1 LTRCLAHANWAAYG
15 ATIQTLQP
23 QRQEAIKMVLR
34 RGPSVVLVTGA
45 SSGFGQE
52 ISVALQQRG
61 HRVYGTRRNPTA
73 AARKFDTLI
82 AMDVDDDASV
92 MAAVA
97 HVLADAGRIDA
108 VVNNAGLGYAGALE
122 DTAVDEARRQFETNL
137 FGVHRVCRA
146 VLPHMRERRSGHIVN
161 MSSLGGL
168 VTVPFQGMYC
178 ASKYAL
184 EAYTQALRMEVRPFG
199 IQVAMIEPG
208 DFATG
213 FTAHRR
219 MTAASTP
226 GSPYA
231 ARCRSAVAAMVADES
246 ATTDIGP
253 VVRAAIDA
261 LESDRPPLRY
271 QVASRLQLALV
282 RLRHVLPQRLYEKL
296 MLDHYGAG

>member
-1 LTRCLAHANWAAYG
+1 MG
-15 ATIQTLQP
+15 V
-23 QRQEAIKMVLR
+23 IKD
-34 RGPSVVLVTGA
+34 PSVVLVTGA
-45 SSGFGQE
+45 SSGFGQA
-52 ISVALQQRG
+52 IAQALQRRG
-61 HRVYGTRRNPTA
+61 HRVYGTSRNPGVA
-73 AARKFDTLI
+73 SGDSGRLMV
-82 AMDVDDDASV
+82 MDVDDDASV
-92 MAAVA
+92 AAGVTQ
-97 HVLADAGRIDA
+97 VLSDAGRIDA

-122 DTAVDEARRQFETNL
+122 DTTVGEARRQFETNL

-146 VLPHMRERRSGHIVN
+146 VLPHMRERRAGHIVN

-219 MTAASTP
+219 ITAASTDA
-226 GSPYA
+226 SPYA
-231 ARCRSAVAAMVADES
+231 ARCRSAVAKMAEDES

-261 LESDRPPLRY
+261 VESDRTRLRY
-271 QVASRLQLALV
+271 PVASRLQLALV
-282 RLRHVLPQRLYEKL
+282 GLRHALPQRLYERL
-296 MLDHYGAG
+296 VVDHYGVG

>member
-1 LTRCLAHANWAAYG
+1 
-15 ATIQTLQP
+15 
-23 QRQEAIKMVLR
+23 M
-34 RGPSVVLVTGA
+34 
-45 SSGFGQE
+45 
-52 ISVALQQRG
+52 
-61 HRVYGTRRNPTA
+61 YGTSRNPTA
-73 AARKFDTLI
+73 AAPDSPTLI

-92 MAAVA
+92 AAGVA

-122 DTAVDEARRQFETNL
+122 DTSVDEARRQFETNL

-146 VLPHMRERRSGHIVN
+146 VLPHMRERRAGRIVN

-184 EAYTQALRMEVRPFG
+184 EAYTQALRMEVRSFG

-231 ARCRSAVAAMVADES
+231 ERCRSAVAKMAEDEGV
-246 ATTDIGP
+246 TTDVRP
-253 VVRAAIDA
+253 VVRAAIDSI
-261 LESDRPPLRY
+261 ESDRPPLRY
-271 QVASRLQLALV
+271 PVASRLQLALV
-282 RLRHVLPQRLYEKL
+282 GLRHVLPQRLYEKL
-296 MLDHYGAG
+296 VMDHYGVG

>member
-1 LTRCLAHANWAAYG
+1 MGN
-15 ATIQTLQP
+15 
-23 QRQEAIKMVLR
+23 QR
-34 RGPSVVLVTGA
+34 GHGVVLVTGA
-45 SSGFGQE
+45 SSGFGQAIAQE
-52 ISVALQQRG
+52 LRLRG
-61 HRVYGTRRNPTA
+61 HRVYGTSRNPA
-73 AARKFDTLI
+73 AAGDCGPLV
-82 AMDVDDDASV
+82 AMDVNDDASV
-92 MAAVA
+92 AASVA

-122 DTAVDEARRQFETNL
+122 DTTVEEARWQFETNL

-146 VLPHMRERRSGHIVN
+146 VLPHMREQGAGRIVN

-226 GSPYA
+226 HSPYA
-231 ARCRSAVAAMVADES
+231 ARCRSAVTKMASDES
-246 ATTDIGP
+246 TTTDIGP

-261 LESDRPPLRY
+261 IESDRPPLRY
-271 QVASRLQLALV
+271 PVASRLQLALV
-282 RLRHVLPQRLYEKL
+282 GLRHVLPQRLYEKL
-296 MLDHYGAG
+296 VMDHYGVV

>member
-1 LTRCLAHANWAAYG
+1 MA
-15 ATIQTLQP
+15 I
-23 QRQEAIKMVLR
+23 RQ
-34 RGPSVVLVTGA
+34 GPRVVLVTGA
-45 SSGFGQE
+45 SSGFGRAIAQE
-52 ISVALQQRG
+52 LRLRG
-61 HRVYGTRRNPTA
+61 HRVYGTSRNPA
-73 AARKFDTLI
+73 AATGDCGTLL

-92 MAAVA
+92 AAGVA
-97 HVLADAGRIDA
+97 QVLADAGSIDA
-108 VVNNAGLGYAGALE
+108 VVNNAGLGYAGAIE
-122 DTAVDEARRQFETNL
+122 DTTIDEARRQFETNL

-146 VLPHMRERRSGHIVN
+146 VLPHMRERGAGRIVN

-199 IQVAMIEPG
+199 IHVTMIEPG

-231 ARCRSAVAAMVADES
+231 ARCRAAVAKMAEDES

-253 VVRAAIDA
+253 VVRAAVDA
-261 LESDRPPLRY
+261 IESERPRLRHP
-271 QVASRLQLALV
+271 VASRLQLVLV
-282 RLRHVLPQRLYEKL
+282 GLRHVLPQRLYEKL
-296 MLDHYGAG
+296 VMDHYGLG

>member
-1 LTRCLAHANWAAYG
+1 
-15 ATIQTLQP
+15 
-23 QRQEAIKMVLR
+23 M
-34 RGPSVVLVTGA
+34 
-45 SSGFGQE
+45 
-52 ISVALQQRG
+52 
-61 HRVYGTRRNPTA
+61 YGTSRNPTA
-73 AARKFDTLI
+73 AAPESTTLI
-82 AMDVDDDASV
+82 AMNVDDDASV
-92 MAAVA
+92 AAGVA

-108 VVNNAGLGYAGALE
+108 VLNNAGVGYAGALE
-122 DTAVDEARRQFETNL
+122 DTSVDEARRQFETNL

-146 VLPHMRERRSGHIVN
+146 VLPHMRERRAGRIVN

-184 EAYTQALRMEVRPFG
+184 EAYTQALRMEVRSFG

-219 MTAASTP
+219 MTAASAP

-231 ARCRSAVAAMVADES
+231 ERCRSAVAKMAEDEGV
-246 ATTDIGP
+246 TTDVRP
-253 VVRAAIDA
+253 VVRAAIDSI
-261 LESDRPPLRY
+261 ESDRPPLRY
-271 QVASRLQLALV
+271 PVASRLQLALV

-296 MLDHYGAG
+296 VMDHYGVG

>member
-1 LTRCLAHANWAAYG
+1 M
-15 ATIQTLQP
+15 I
-23 QRQEAIKMVLR
+23 VR

-52 ISVALQQRG
+52 ISTALQQRG
-61 HRVYGTRRNPTA
+61 HRVYGTSRNPTA

-97 HVLADAGRIDA
+97 HVLGDAGRIDA

-122 DTAVDEARRQFETNL
+122 DTAVEEARRQFETNL

-146 VLPHMRERRSGHIVN
+146 VLPHMRERRTGHIVN

-231 ARCRSAVAAMVADES
+231 ARCRSAVAAMAEDES

-271 QVASRLQLALV
+271 PVASRLQLALV
-282 RLRHVLPQRLYEKL
+282 RLRHLLPQRLYEKL

>member
-1 LTRCLAHANWAAYG
+1 MAFTRG
-15 ATIQTLQP
+15 A
-23 QRQEAIKMVLR
+23 
-34 RGPSVVLVTGA
+34 GVVLVTGA
-45 SSGFGQE
+45 SSGFGQAIAQE
-52 ISVALQQRG
+52 LRLRG
-61 HRVYGTRRNPTA
+61 HRVYGTSRSPA
-73 AARKFDTLI
+73 AATGDDGTLVR
-82 AMDVDDDASV
+82 MDVDDDASV
-92 MAAVA
+92 AAGVA
-97 HVLADAGRIDA
+97 HVLADAGGIDA

-122 DTAVDEARRQFETNL
+122 DTSVDEARRQFETNL

-271 QVASRLQLALV
+271 PVASRLQLALV

>member
-1 LTRCLAHANWAAYG
+1 MA
-15 ATIQTLQP
+15 
-23 QRQEAIKMVLR
+23 VR
-34 RGPSVVLVTGA
+34 RSAGVVLVTGA
-45 SSGFGQE
+45 SSGFGRSIAQG
-52 ISVALQQRG
+52 LRLRG
-61 HRVYGTRRNPTA
+61 HRVYGTSRNPA
-73 AARKFDTLI
+73 AATGDCGTLL

-92 MAAVA
+92 AAAVA
-97 HVLADAGRIDA
+97 QVLADAGRIDA

-122 DTAVDEARRQFETNL
+122 DTTVDEARRQFETNL

-146 VLPHMRERRSGHIVN
+146 VLPHMRERGTGRIVN

-184 EAYTQALRMEVRPFG
+184 EAYTQVLRMEVRPFG
-199 IQVAMIEPG
+199 IHVTMIEPG

-231 ARCRSAVAAMVADES
+231 ARCRAAVARMAEDES
-246 ATTDIGP
+246 ATTDIRP
-253 VVRAAIDA
+253 VVRAAIEA
-261 LESDRPPLRY
+261 VESERPPLRY
-271 QVASRLQLALV
+271 PVASRLQLVLV
-282 RLRHVLPQRLYEKL
+282 GLRNVLPQRLYEKL
-296 MLDHYGAG
+296 VLDHYGLG

>member
-1 LTRCLAHANWAAYG
+1 
-15 ATIQTLQP
+15 
-23 QRQEAIKMVLR
+23 
-34 RGPSVVLVTGA
+34 
-45 SSGFGQE
+45 
-52 ISVALQQRG
+52 
-61 HRVYGTRRNPTA
+61 
-73 AARKFDTLI
+73 
-82 AMDVDDDASV
+82 
-92 MAAVA
+92 
-97 HVLADAGRIDA
+97 VLADAGRIDA

-122 DTAVDEARRQFETNL
+122 DTSVDEARRQFETNL

-146 VLPHMRERRSGHIVN
+146 VLPHMRERRAGRIVN

-219 MTAASTP
+219 MTAASAP

-231 ARCRSAVAAMVADES
+231 
-246 ATTDIGP
+246 
-253 VVRAAIDA
+253 
-261 LESDRPPLRY
+261 
-271 QVASRLQLALV
+271 
-282 RLRHVLPQRLYEKL
+282 
-296 MLDHYGAG
+296 

>member
-1 LTRCLAHANWAAYG
+1 MA
-15 ATIQTLQP
+15 
-23 QRQEAIKMVLR
+23 LR

-45 SSGFGQE
+45 SSGFGRA
-52 ISVALQQRG
+52 IADALRQRG
-61 HRVYGTRRNPTA
+61 HRVYGTSRKPTA
-73 AARKFDTLI
+73 AAPDRAALI

-92 MAAVA
+92 AAGVA
-97 HVLADAGRIDA
+97 HVLSDAGRIDA

-122 DTAVDEARRQFETNL
+122 DTTVEEARRQFETNL
-137 FGVHRVCRA
+137 FGAHRVCRA
-146 VLPHMRERRSGHIVN
+146 VLPHMRERRAGRIVN

-199 IQVAMIEPG
+199 IHVAMIEPG

-226 GSPYA
+226 DSPYA
-231 ARCRSAVAAMVADES
+231 ARCRSAVATMAKDEG

-253 VVRAAIDA
+253 VVRAAIDSI
-261 LESDRPPLRY
+261 ESDRPPLRY
-271 QVASRLQLALV
+271 PVASRLQLALV
-282 RLRHVLPQRLYEKL
+282 GLRHVLPQRLYEKL
-296 MLDHYGAG
+296 LLDHYGVG

>member
-1 LTRCLAHANWAAYG
+1 
-15 ATIQTLQP
+15 
-23 QRQEAIKMVLR
+23 MVLR

-45 SSGFGQE
+45 SSGFGQS
-52 ISVALQQRG
+52 ISTALQQRG
-61 HRVYGTRRNPTA
+61 HRVYGTSRNPTA
-73 AARKFDTLI
+73 AARNFDTLI

-92 MAAVA
+92 IAAVA

-122 DTAVDEARRQFETNL
+122 DTTVEEARSQFETNL

-146 VLPHMRERRSGHIVN
+146 VLPHMRERRTGHIVN

-226 GSPYA
+226 RSPYA
-231 ARCRSAVAAMVADES
+231 ARCRSAVAAMAEDES
-246 ATTDIGP
+246 ATTDIRP

-261 LESDRPPLRY
+261 IESDRPPLRY
-271 QVASRLQLALV
+271 PVASRLQLALA

-296 MLDHYGAG
+296 VMDHYGAG

>member
-1 LTRCLAHANWAAYG
+1 MG
-15 ATIQTLQP
+15 
-23 QRQEAIKMVLR
+23 VLKDP
-34 RGPSVVLVTGA
+34 GVVLVTGA
-45 SSGFGQE
+45 SSGFGHA
-52 ISVALQQRG
+52 IARALLQRG
-61 HRVYGTRRNPTA
+61 HRVYGTGRNPTA
-73 AARKFDTLI
+73 AASAAIALI
-82 AMDVDDDASV
+82 AMDVNDDASV
-92 MAAVA
+92 AAGVA
-97 HVLADAGRIDA
+97 HVLTDAGRIDA

-122 DTAVDEARRQFETNL
+122 DTTVEEARWQFETNL

-146 VLPHMRERRSGHIVN
+146 VLPHMRERGAGRIVN

-213 FTAHRR
+213 FTANRR
-219 MTAASTP
+219 MTAASDTN
-226 GSPYA
+226 SPYA
-231 ARCRSAVAAMVADES
+231 ARCRSAVAKMAEDES

-261 LESDRPPLRY
+261 VESDRTRLRY
-271 QVASRLQLALV
+271 PVASRLQLALV
-282 RLRHVLPQRLYEKL
+282 GLRHVLPQRLYEKL
-296 MLDHYGAG
+296 VMDHYGVD

>member
-1 LTRCLAHANWAAYG
+1 MVV
-15 ATIQTLQP
+15 
-23 QRQEAIKMVLR
+23 QR
-34 RGPSVVLVTGA
+34 GSSVVLVTGA
-45 SSGFGQE
+45 SSGFGRA
-52 ISVALQQRG
+52 IADALRQRG
-61 HRVYGTRRNPTA
+61 HRVYGTSRNPSA
-73 AARKFDTLI
+73 AARDSDDLI
-82 AMDVDDDASV
+82 AMDVNDDASV
-92 MAAVA
+92 TAAVA
-97 HVLADAGRIDA
+97 HVLSDAGRIDA

-122 DTAVDEARRQFETNL
+122 DTSVDEARRQFETNF

-146 VLPHMRERRSGHIVN
+146 VLPRMRERRAGRIVN

-199 IQVAMIEPG
+199 IHVSMIEPG

-219 MTAASTP
+219 MTTASTTD
-226 GSPYA
+226 SPYS
-231 ARCRSAVAAMVADES
+231 ARCRSAVAKMAEDES

-253 VVRAAIDA
+253 VVRAAIDSI
-261 LESDRPPLRY
+261 ESDRPPLRY
-271 QVASRLQLALV
+271 PVASRLQLALV

-296 MLDHYGAG
+296 VMDHYGLG

>member
-1 LTRCLAHANWAAYG
+1 
-15 ATIQTLQP
+15 
-23 QRQEAIKMVLR
+23 
-34 RGPSVVLVTGA
+34 
-45 SSGFGQE
+45 
-52 ISVALQQRG
+52 
-61 HRVYGTRRNPTA
+61 VYGTSRNPTA
-73 AARKFDTLI
+73 AAPDSTTLI

-92 MAAVA
+92 AE
-97 HVLADAGRIDA
+97 DKKQKKTKAGRIDA

-122 DTAVDEARRQFETNL
+122 DTSVDEARRQFETNL

-146 VLPHMRERRSGHIVN
+146 VLPHMRERRAGRIVN

-219 MTAASTP
+219 MTAASAP

-231 ARCRSAVAAMVADES
+231 ERCRSAVAKMAEDEGV
-246 ATTDIGP
+246 TTDVWP
-253 VVRAAIDA
+253 VVRAAIDSI
-261 LESDRPPLRY
+261 ESDRPPLRY
-271 QVASRLQLALV
+271 PVASRLQLALV
-282 RLRHVLPQRLYEKL
+282 GLRHVLPQRLYEKL
-296 MLDHYGAG
+296 VMDHYGVG

>member
-1 LTRCLAHANWAAYG
+1 MGN
-15 ATIQTLQP
+15 
-23 QRQEAIKMVLR
+23 R
-34 RGPSVVLVTGA
+34 RGHGVVLVTGA
-45 SSGFGQE
+45 SSGFGRAIAQE
-52 ISVALQQRG
+52 LRLRG
-61 HRVYGTRRNPTA
+61 HRVYGTSRNPATTTGDA
-73 AARKFDTLI
+73 APLVV
-82 AMDVDDDASV
+82 MDVDDDASV
-92 MAAVA
+92 AAGVA
-97 HVLADAGRIDA
+97 HVLADAGRLDA

-122 DTAVDEARRQFETNL
+122 DTTVEEARRQFETNL

-146 VLPHMRERRSGHIVN
+146 VLPHMRERGAGRIVN

-184 EAYTQALRMEVRPFG
+184 EAYTQALRIEVQPFG

-219 MTAASTP
+219 MTAASNDR
-226 GSPYA
+226 SPYA
-231 ARCRSAVAAMVADES
+231 ARCRSAVAKMAADES

-253 VVRAAIDA
+253 VVGAAIDA
-261 LESDRPPLRY
+261 IESDRPPLRY
-271 QVASRLQLALV
+271 SVATRPQLALV

-296 MLDHYGAG
+296 VMDHYGLG

>member
-1 LTRCLAHANWAAYG
+1 M
-15 ATIQTLQP
+15 
-23 QRQEAIKMVLR
+23 MVR

-45 SSGFGQE
+45 SSGFGQA
-52 ISVALQQRG
+52 ISTALQQRG
-61 HRVYGTRRNPTA
+61 HRVYGTSRNPTA

-92 MAAVA
+92 IAAVA

-122 DTAVDEARRQFETNL
+122 DTAVEEARRQFETNL

-231 ARCRSAVAAMVADES
+231 QRCRSAVAKMAEDEGV
-246 ATTDIGP
+246 TTDVGP
-253 VVRAAIDA
+253 VVRAAIDSI
-261 LESDRPPLRY
+261 ESDRPPLRY
-271 QVASRLQLALV
+271 PVASRLQLALV
-282 RLRHVLPQRLYEKL
+282 GLRHVLPQRLYEKL
-296 MLDHYGAG
+296 VMDHYGVG

>member
-1 LTRCLAHANWAAYG
+1 MA
-15 ATIQTLQP
+15 
-23 QRQEAIKMVLR
+23 LR
-34 RGPSVVLVTGA
+34 KNPSVVLVTGA
-45 SSGFGQE
+45 SSGFGRATAD
-52 ISVALQQRG
+52 ALLQRG
-61 HRVYGTRRNPTA
+61 HRVYGTSRNPTA
-73 AARKFDTLI
+73 AVSERAALI

-92 MAAVA
+92 AAGVA
-97 HVLADAGRIDA
+97 HVLSDAGRIDA

-122 DTAVDEARRQFETNL
+122 DTTVEEARRQFETNL

-146 VLPHMRERRSGHIVN
+146 VLPHMRERRAGRIVN

-199 IQVAMIEPG
+199 IHVAMIEPG

-219 MTAASTP
+219 TTAAST
-226 GSPYA
+226 GDSPYA
-231 ARCRSAVAAMVADES
+231 ARCRSAVATMAKDEA

-253 VVRAAIDA
+253 VVLAAIDSI
-261 LESDRPPLRY
+261 ESDRPPLRY
-271 QVASRLQLALV
+271 PVASRLQLGLV
-282 RLRHVLPQRLYEKL
+282 RLRDVLPQRLYEKL
-296 MLDHYGAG
+296 VLDHYGVG

>member
-1 LTRCLAHANWAAYG
+1 MG
-15 ATIQTLQP
+15 M
-23 QRQEAIKMVLR
+23 QRNP
-34 RGPSVVLVTGA
+34 GVVLVTGA
-45 SSGFGQE
+45 SSGFGRAIAHE
-52 ISVALQQRG
+52 LRLRG
-61 HRVYGTRRNPTA
+61 HRVYGTSRNPAATA
-73 AARKFDTLI
+73 GDCEALV
-82 AMDVDDDASV
+82 AMNVDDDASV
-92 MAAVA
+92 TAGVA

-122 DTAVDEARRQFETNL
+122 DTTIDEARRQFETNL

-146 VLPHMRERRSGHIVN
+146 VLQHMRERGAGRIVN

-199 IQVAMIEPG
+199 IHVSMIEPG

-226 GSPYA
+226 DSPYA
-231 ARCRSAVAAMVADES
+231 ARCHAAVAKMAKDES
-246 ATTDIGP
+246 ATTDIRS
-253 VVRAAIDA
+253 VVGAAIDA
-261 LESDRPPLRY
+261 IESDRPPLRY
-271 QVASRLQLALV
+271 PVATRLQLALV
-282 RLRHVLPQRLYEKL
+282 RLRHALPQRLYEKL
-296 MLDHYGAG
+296 VMDHYGVG

>member
-1 LTRCLAHANWAAYG
+1 METRQG
-15 ATIQTLQP
+15 S
-23 QRQEAIKMVLR
+23 
-34 RGPSVVLVTGA
+34 GVVLVTGA
-45 SSGFGQE
+45 SSGFGHA
-52 ISVALQQRG
+52 ISRALQQRG
-61 HRVYGTRRNPTA
+61 HRVYGTSRNPPDA
-73 AARKFDTLI
+73 AAGSVTLI

-92 MAAVA
+92 AAGVA

-122 DTAVDEARRQFETNL
+122 DTTVEEARRQFDTNL

-146 VLPHMRERRSGHIVN
+146 VLPHMRERGTGRIVN

-199 IQVAMIEPG
+199 IEVAMIEPG

-219 MTAASTP
+219 MTAASTD

-231 ARCRSAVAAMVADES
+231 ARCRAAVAKMAEDEG

-253 VVRAAIDA
+253 VVRAAVDA
-261 LESDRPPLRY
+261 IESDRLPLRY
-271 QVASRLQLALV
+271 PVASRLQLALV
-282 RLRHVLPQRLYEKL
+282 GLRHLLPQRLYERL
-296 MLDHYGAG
+296 VLDHYGLT

>member
-1 LTRCLAHANWAAYG
+1 MGN
-15 ATIQTLQP
+15 
-23 QRQEAIKMVLR
+23 QRSH
-34 RGPSVVLVTGA
+34 GVVLVTGA
-45 SSGFGQE
+45 SSGFGQAIAE
-52 ISVALQQRG
+52 ELRLRG
-61 HRVYGTRRNPTA
+61 HRVYGTSRNPA
-73 AARKFDTLI
+73 AAGDCGTLV
-82 AMDVDDDASV
+82 AMDVNDDASV
-92 MAAVA
+92 AAGVA

-122 DTAVDEARRQFETNL
+122 DTTVEEARWQFETNL

-146 VLPHMRERRSGHIVN
+146 VLPHMRERGAGRIVN

-219 MTAASTP
+219 MTAASTDA
-226 GSPYA
+226 SPYA
-231 ARCRSAVAAMVADES
+231 ARCRAAVAKMAQDEG
-246 ATTDIGP
+246 ATTNIAP

-261 LESDRPPLRY
+261 IESDRPPLRY
-271 QVASRLQLALV
+271 PVASRLQLVLV
-282 RLRHVLPQRLYEKL
+282 GLRHVLPQRLYEKL
-296 MLDHYGAG
+296 LLDHYGVA